1 LAIRTP
7 WEPNQRIEHGYFRSL
22 QGITVHL
29 REAIKSETDPFKI
42 VRILKTILN
51 TPAFH
56 RYAQET
62 ALRMV
67 TNLFVSNAKSWRE
80 AARQS
85 SKSRIIY
92 NALQR
97 ELQGP
102 VGGAVSFQIQRNAEL
117 IKTLPLD
124 IAERV
129 TDYISEASFKGRRAA
144 DIAEDIQRMF
154 PENSRAK
161 AQLIART
168 EVSKTSTALTR
179 ARAENIGLDWYVWRT
194 SEDQRVRSS
203 HKHMDRVLVRWTDP
217 PSPEELIGERSYG
230 HYHSGDIFNCRCYP
244 APLTGIDRVS
254 WPHKV
259 YMNGTITM
267 MTLSQ
272 FRQLAA

>member
-1 LAIRTP
+1 MAIRNP

-22 QGITVHL
+22 QEITVYL
-29 REAIKSETDPFKI
+29 QDAIKNETDPFKI

-51 TPAFH
+51 TPTFH
-56 RYAQET
+56 RYTQVT

-67 TNLFVSNAKSWRE
+67 TNLFVGSAKTWRE

-85 SKSRIIY
+85 SKSRVIY
-92 NALQR
+92 EALR
-97 ELQGP
+97 HELQGP
-102 VGGAVSFQIQRNAEL
+102 VGGAVNFQVQRNAEL
-117 IKTLPLD
+117 IRTLPLD
-124 IAERV
+124 IAGRV
-129 TDYISEASFKGRRAA
+129 TDYISEESFKGRRAA
-144 DIAEDIQRMF
+144 DIAENIQRMF
-154 PENSRAK
+154 PENSKAK

-179 ARAENIGLDWYVWRT
+179 ARAENIGLDWYEWRT

-203 HKHMDRVLVRWTDP
+203 HRHMDRVLVRWTDP
-217 PSPEELIGERSYG
+217 PSPEELIGEKSYG

-259 YMNGTITM
+259 YMNGSITM

>member
-1 LAIRTP
+1 MAIRNP

-22 QGITVHL
+22 QEITVYL
-29 REAIKSETDPFKI
+29 QDAIKNETDPFKI

-51 TPAFH
+51 TPTFH
-56 RYAQET
+56 RYTQVT

-67 TNLFVSNAKSWRE
+67 TNLFVGSAKTWRE
-80 AARQS
+80 AARHS

-92 NALQR
+92 EALRR
-97 ELQGP
+97 EIQGP
-102 VGGAVSFQIQRNAEL
+102 VGGAVNFQVQRNAEL
-117 IKTLPLD
+117 IRTLPTD
-124 IAERV
+124 ITRRV
-129 TDYISEASFKGRRAA
+129 TDYISEESFRGRRASE
-144 DIAEDIQRMF
+144 IAADIQRMF
-154 PENSRAK
+154 PDDSRAK

-217 PSPEELIGERSYG
+217 PSPEELIGERSCG
-230 HYHSGDIFNCRCYP
+230 HYHSGEIWNCRCYP
-244 APLTGIDRVS
+244 APLTALNRVQ
-254 WPHKV
+254 WPHKI
-259 YMNGTITM
+259 YMNGTIAM